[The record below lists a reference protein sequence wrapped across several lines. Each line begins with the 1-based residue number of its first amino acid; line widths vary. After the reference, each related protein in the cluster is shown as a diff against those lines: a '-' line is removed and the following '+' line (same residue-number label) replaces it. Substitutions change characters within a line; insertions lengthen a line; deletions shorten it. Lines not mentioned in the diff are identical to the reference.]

1 MKATFILLA
10 LVLLFACTN
19 NNESD
24 KTAKQPD
31 ESSIK
36 ILDSVS
42 RGRYLVTIMGC
53 NDCHTPKIMT
63 PKGPALDEKRLL
75 SGYDNSRPFAGYDK
89 ATATSGAFAVMN
101 GENTAYAGPWGISY
115 ASNLTSDASGI
126 GNWSIDHFKLAMK
139 SGKYKGLE
147 SSRDLLPPM
156 PWQNYTNISDEDI
169 ECIFAFLKSTTPVE
183 NIVPAPVP
191 PAQ

>member
-1 MKATFILLA
+1 MKTTFILTA
-10 LVLLFACTN
+10 LVMLMACTN
-19 NNESD
+19 D
-24 KTAKQPD
+24 TGTKTADQPAD
-31 ESSIK
+31 NNIK
-36 ILDSVS
+36 ILDSVT

-53 NDCHTPKIMT
+53 NDCHTPKVMT

-75 SGYDNSRPFAGYDK
+75 SGYDASRPFEGYDK
-89 ATATSGAFAVMN
+89 ATASSGAFAVMN
-101 GENTAYAGPWGISY
+101 GENTAYAGPWGVSY

-126 GNWSIDHFKLAMK
+126 GNWSLEHFKRAMK
-139 SGKYKGLE
+139 NGKYKGLE

-156 PWQNYTNISDEDI
+156 PWQNYINISDEDL

-191 PAQ
+191 PMQ